1 MSLDV
6 DAEKEI
12 PSCEL
17 IATKCI
23 GSGVTSE
30 VYQGHWNRIGRV
42 VAIKMITDR
51 CAFRTDE
58 QLAFAREMKVLTQ
71 VQHENLVT
79 FYGVCINSP
88 PLRIV
93 TEFCEGGACFELLH
107 NSDDVDLIWPQQI
120 KMCKDVAAAMYY
132 LHTFD
137 PMIIHRDLK
146 SLNLLLDRPVYGPTD
161 VPSVKVCDFGVAKL
175 QREGEWGQMTA
186 QAGTKHWMAPEMW
199 RGTRY
204 DEKVDVFSYAMVIY
218 EIVCREVPF
227 EEEEPAD
234 VGKYTLAGVRPDMD
248 AVPPDTPPD
257 LIHVIL
263 GCRSAGPKNPEID
276 PVFLLLDPPGVIF
289 VVKHLG
295 KAALKVQAGSRQCP
309 SVDQHRRLDPMIP
322 MIPMPIR
329 ESVKLEKSG
338 TVTPCML
345 MACGVHRHIFNYVLR
360 PLAALALGDPSM
372 ILGWKRWVLG
382 AGSPEERDLCR
393 QVANTGAVVRAT
405 LLEESLVS
413 RGPNDFGAKD
423 LLGEAFRVKAVKM
436 RQDVQMLQCVETKAT
451 EQRELEGDRTIK
463 VEPEIEGSPWHRSKF
478 ARRQRYHSGL
488 PLLPATWAM
497 AAFCYQKTFI
507 EEVVERVA
515 EVRARKTLTVPKD
528 ATSLD
533 FMHDQKRLALQV
545 SKLQER
551 SQLPSLPSNEI
562 GAPRVQ
568 EIPSPG
574 SHGHPNIC
582 RRPCILLVKGKCQ
595 KGSACGFCHLE
606 HELRIPSFDK
616 QQRDYL
622 KLLPRAIFLQ
632 MILPYVRKTVEA
644 SELPGAC
651 QVLQLLE
658 SEIVVRAFAGFPKAR
673 RFPRR
678 IRHVLGRMSLANLV
692 SVICSTLTG
701 RFPKVLATE
710 LKDLRDTA
718 QTLES

>member
-1 MSLDV
+1 MIITLYSRDANPSMKREVLRVFTLRLVRGLGQSTPAVAGTLPAPKDHVQLEENIDIGRAAALVMANASSDSGNLAGEPRSGMSLSVITSLDV

-51 CAFRTDE
+51 SAFRKDE

-79 FYGVCINSP
+79 FYGVCIDSP

-161 VPSVKVCDFGVAKL
+161 VPTVKVCDFGVAKL

-338 TVTPCML
+338 TVTPC
-345 MACGVHRHIFNYVLR
+345 
-360 PLAALALGDPSM
+360 
-372 ILGWKRWVLG
+372 
-382 AGSPEERDLCR
+382 
-393 QVANTGAVVRAT
+393 
-405 LLEESLVS
+405 
-413 RGPNDFGAKD
+413 
-423 LLGEAFRVKAVKM
+423 
-436 RQDVQMLQCVETKAT
+436 
-451 EQRELEGDRTIK
+451 
-463 VEPEIEGSPWHRSKF
+463 
-478 ARRQRYHSGL
+478 
-488 PLLPATWAM
+488 
-497 AAFCYQKTFI
+497 
-507 EEVVERVA
+507 
-515 EVRARKTLTVPKD
+515 
-528 ATSLD
+528 TSVW
-533 FMHDQKRLALQV
+533 DQQ
-545 SKLQER
+545 
-551 SQLPSLPSNEI
+551 
-562 GAPRVQ
+562 
-568 EIPSPG
+568 
-574 SHGHPNIC
+574 
-582 RRPCILLVKGKCQ
+582 
-595 KGSACGFCHLE
+595 F
-606 HELRIPSFDK
+606 FD
-616 QQRDYL
+616 
-622 KLLPRAIFLQ
+622 
-632 MILPYVRKTVEA
+632 
-644 SELPGAC
+644 S
-651 QVLQLLE
+651 
-658 SEIVVRAFAGFPKAR
+658 
-673 RFPRR
+673 
-678 IRHVLGRMSLANLV
+678 
-692 SVICSTLTG
+692 
-701 RFPKVLATE
+701 
-710 LKDLRDTA
+710 
-718 QTLES
+718 